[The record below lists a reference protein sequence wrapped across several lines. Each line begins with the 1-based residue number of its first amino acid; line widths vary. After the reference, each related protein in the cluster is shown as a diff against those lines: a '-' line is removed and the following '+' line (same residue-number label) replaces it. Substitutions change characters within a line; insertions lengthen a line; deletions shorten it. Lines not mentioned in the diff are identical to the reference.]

1 MQLTPLGLVTQFA
14 HVLQQE
20 LFPELAVSVGPLDKK
35 LALLAS
41 VVSMTPLERMLSAHR
56 SFTGRPAKDRSALA
70 TAFLAKAIFNL
81 PTTRDLISRL
91 RVDAA
96 LRRFCGWYSA
106 GRLPHESKFSRAFAE
121 FAATE
126 LPQQLHAAVIAATQN
141 QRLIGHIT
149 RDSTAIAVRE
159 HVPQTVLDEKK
170 ADVEK
175 AAKRKQARQRKQVRQ
190 RQARAKAESKVK
202 AKGQPKPPSRRQ
214 TKAKPKRKHSKGSF
228 ARAKATERGPRIQ
241 RQRLQ
246 SLPEMIC
253 NLSRQC
259 DIGAKV
265 NSQGNID
272 YWRGYKL
279 HLDTADGQ
287 IPISAVLTSASVHDS
302 QVAIPLMTMSSKRVV
317 PLYEVMD
324 SAYDADE
331 IHAHS
336 RQLNHVPVIAPHPR
350 RGTKKSSQ
358 VPKVY
363 PDTPGPELCWAK
375 QERFKVRT
383 MSERVNARLKDE
395 FGASQIRVRG
405 AAKVMAHLMFG
416 VLALT
421 VDQWLRLAPSPS
433 G

>member
-1 MQLTPLGLVTQFA
+1 MPPSGASAAGTAWTVCRTNPNSLAPTP
-14 HVLQQE
+14 
-20 LFPELAVSVGPLDKK
+20 
-35 LALLAS
+35 
-41 VVSMTPLERMLSAHR
+41 
-56 SFTGRPAKDRSALA
+56 
-70 TAFLAKAIFNL
+70 
-81 PTTRDLISRL
+81 
-91 RVDAA
+91 
-96 LRRFCGWYSA
+96 
-106 GRLPHESKFSRAFAE
+106 E

-126 LPQQLHAAVIAATQN
+126 LPQQLHAAIVAATQS

-149 RDSTAIAVRE
+149 RDSTAIEARE
-159 HVPQTVLDEKK
+159 HVPQAVLDQKK
-170 ADVEK
+170 ANEET
-175 AAKRKQARQRKQVRQ
+175 ARKRKQARRKK
-190 RQARAKAESKVK
+190 RAKAKSRRQIK
-202 AKGQPKPPSRRQ
+202 AQLKQKAQSQRQ
-214 TKAKPKRKHSKGSF
+214 TKAKPKRKHAKGSF

-241 RQRLQ
+241 RQRLE
-246 SLPEMIC
+246 SLDQMLTGLP
-253 NLSRQC
+253 RHC
-259 DIGAKV
+259 DIGAKG

-302 QVAIPLMTMSSKRVV
+302 QVAIPLMTMSSNRVV
-317 PLYEVMD
+317 HLYELMD

-350 RGTKKSSQ
+350 RGAKKTSQ
-358 VPKVY
+358 VPKVH
-363 PDTPGPELCWAK
+363 PDTPAPELCPAK
-375 QERFKVRT
+375 RERFKIRT

-416 VLALT
+416 VVALT
-421 VDQWLRLAPSPS
+421 VDQWLRLAPPLS